1 MHKPKE
7 KKGIKI
13 VMTKQMKI
21 NEPTNAQGVRR
32 RGKTEGK
39 REGESAGM
47 TQSVR
52 PGHIFGKISVP
63 RLRQDTKRSAIV
75 YKWST

>member
-1 MHKPKE
+1 
-7 KKGIKI
+7 
-13 VMTKQMKI
+13 MTKQMKI
-21 NEPTNAQGVRR
+21 NEPTNAEASGEGARQ
-32 RGKTEGK
+32 RGRWRESSEGM
-39 REGESAGM
+39 S
-47 TQSVR
+47 QSVR